1 MVSKCGDFKKQKFN
15 EYPIDDRWWVK
26 IAEHPEHAHDGKS
39 MDDIAKKLWEINLTQ
54 SHLKQNL
61 IQRCEFF

>member
-39 MDDIAKKLWEINLTQ
+39 MDDIAKTLGDKPDPEPFEAE
-54 SHLKQNL
+54 SHTKM
-61 IQRCEFF
+61 